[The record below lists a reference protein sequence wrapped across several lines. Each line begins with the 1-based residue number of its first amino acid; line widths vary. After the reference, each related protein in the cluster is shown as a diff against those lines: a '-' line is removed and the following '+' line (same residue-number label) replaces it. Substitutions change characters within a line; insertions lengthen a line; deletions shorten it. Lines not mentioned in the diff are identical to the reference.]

1 MIEKTLTEYKYIGM
15 WFTED
20 NMFKHIQEVEHKIEY
35 MVKETKRAGHE
46 SVVDSNEAMVQSRS

>member
-15 WFTED
+15 WFTGD

-35 MVKETKRAGHE
+35 MVKEIKRAKHE